1 MRWEKFPEEV
11 VDGHGDGHVGCDL
24 REEGVEDEER
34 EIKARPR
41 EDIVRMWW

>member
-1 MRWEKFPEEV
+1 MRWEKFPEEA

-24 REEGVEDEER
+24 REGVEDEER

>member
-1 MRWEKFPEEV
+1 MKWENFPEEV
-11 VDGHGDGHVGCDL
+11 VDGDGDGHVGDL